1 MNGNEFKTALG
12 GILHQMGRPSD
23 DALLDKLFAFHQR
36 VYAQNPALGL
46 TAIGEADAPLLSF
59 ADSLSALPHLEGAGR
74 VCDIGSGAG
83 FPGLALS
90 IALPG
95 VRFTLMDSLKRRV
108 DFLRGTIEALGL
120 DNAEAVHLRAE
131 EAGRDPR
138 YRGTFDTAVA
148 RALAPISVVYEY
160 ALPLL
165 RVGGRLIAFK
175 GEGAQ
180 AEADAASEALTL
192 LGGGG
197 ASVLPAG
204 VPGRMHRFV
213 VAIKERETPNAYPR
227 RPGKPVK
234 SPLS

>member
-1 MNGNEFKTALG
+1 MNRDVFIKALD
-12 GILHQMGRPSD
+12 GILHEMGLPAD
-23 DALLDKLFAFHQR
+23 GALLDKLFAFHQR
-36 VYAQNPALGL
+36 VYTKNPALGL
-46 TAIGEADAPLLSF
+46 TAIEEADAPLLNF
-59 ADSLSALPHLEGAGR
+59 ADALSALPHLGGAGR

-83 FPGLALS
+83 FPGLVLA
-90 IALPG
+90 IALPD

-108 DFLRGTIEALGL
+108 DFLRGAIGALGL

-138 YRGTFDTAVA
+138 YRGAFDAAVA
-148 RALAPISVVYEY
+148 RALAPMSVLYEY

-180 AEADAASEALTL
+180 VEANAASAALTL

-197 ASVLPAG
+197 ARVLPAG

-213 VAIKERETPNAYPR
+213 VATKERETPDAYPR
-227 RPGKPVK
+227 RPGKPAK
-234 SPLS
+234 SPL